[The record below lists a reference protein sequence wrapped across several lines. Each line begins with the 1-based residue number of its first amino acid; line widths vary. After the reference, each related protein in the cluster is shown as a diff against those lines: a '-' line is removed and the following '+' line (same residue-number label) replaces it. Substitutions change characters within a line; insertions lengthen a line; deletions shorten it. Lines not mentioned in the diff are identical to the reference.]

1 MADISDE
8 RKGYH
13 GGNGDDDR
21 RNRDLYRREDDYYR
35 ERGRGGHYDD
45 RRGGYDRYNDY
56 GRRGGGGGYSH
67 DDYHDRRADF
77 RRGPPHREHRRGRN
91 PSNRS
96 GIYFHSMEEERAWV
110 EERRRKRKER
120 PSSFDVEPTEEQM
133 AMEELQKAALATSGV
148 HPGVFS
154 KPAAENAAKLGRT
167 SLTMGKIE
175 SARCTV
181 VEDGKDYNDERS
193 SRSYD
198 SGNYNHQQTRHAR
211 RLYIGHLPSDLMEEE
226 VHIFFR
232 DAIFTALGEEKSEL
246 EEDDPILSVYINKDR
261 RFAFVEFKSVDICS
275 ACLVLDGIDVCGK
288 GKVKVKRPNDY
299 QPALA
304 PPPSSKNID
313 FDVSKLGIVSGT
325 VPDSKNKIFIGG
337 LPYHLNEEQVMELL
351 GAFGKIKAF
360 HLVKADAT
368 ATTSKGYCFVEYT
381 DNVKDVAIMGLN
393 GMDMGGGKVLSARI
407 ASSRNEEVGQD
418 GTRSNKN
425 GMGISIPGLGQVA
438 PIVPSASGTS
448 GTISS
453 SATHPIMRYVDGVD
467 IEALVDVAMGIT
479 SSSHS
484 ATPTVTTTSNPT
496 AASGLQ
502 GQSNGNYYGPAGGA
516 TPAVKLKQQ
525 PASSSPSKVNG
536 TSNGVLDIANAAL
549 EAAYG
554 QTDHSN
560 QPPKTRILV
569 LHNMVTDEDLETT
582 EDFEGLKEEVGEE
595 CKKFGTLVSMKIPR
609 QQDKY
614 PSSAVRKIF
623 LEYSSLK
630 DAMNAEQEL
639 SGRQFGPATVAVTFF
654 SETGYVNDQ
663 LQ

>member
-1 MADISDE
+1 MADTSDE
-8 RKGYH
+8 RKGYY
-13 GGNGDDDR
+13 GGGDDNY
-21 RNRDLYRREDDYYR
+21 NRDPY
-35 ERGRGGHYDD
+35 RGGGYHD
-45 RRGGYDRYNDY
+45 RSS
-56 GRRGGGGGYSH
+56 RGGGGGGGYDRHQRGGYDS
-67 DDYHDRRADF
+67 YHDRRPDY
-77 RRGPPHREHRRGRN
+77 RRGPPPPQRSHHRRGRSQ
-91 PSNRS
+91 SNRS

-120 PSSFDVEPTEEQM
+120 PSLFDVEPTSEQM

-167 SLTMGKIE
+167 SLTMGKFD
-175 SARCTV
+175 STQCTV
-181 VEDGKDYNDERS
+181 IEDSKASNYERS

-198 SGNYNHQQTRHAR
+198 SGNYNSQQTRHAR

-232 DAIFTALGEEKSEL
+232 DSIFTALGEEKSEI
-246 EEDDPILSVYINKDR
+246 EEDDPILNVYINKER
-261 RFAFVEFKSVDICS
+261 RFAFVEFKSVDICT

-299 QPALA
+299 QPDLA
-304 PPPSSKNID
+304 PRPSSKPID

-351 GAFGKIKAF
+351 SAFGKIKAF
-360 HLVKADAT
+360 HLVKADAM

-381 DNVKDVAIMGLN
+381 DDVKDVAIMGLN

-418 GTRSNKN
+418 GTRT
-425 GMGISIPGLGQVA
+425 GISIPGLGQVA

-448 GTISS
+448 GTMSS
-453 SATHPIMRYVDGVD
+453 SGAHPIMRYVDGVD

-479 SSSHS
+479 SSSS
-484 ATPTVTTTSNPT
+484 TAVTTMTNPT
-496 AASGLQ
+496 TVNGSH
-502 GQSNGNYYGPAGGA
+502 GQSNGNYYGPADNGA
-516 TPAVKLKQQ
+516 STSQIPT
-525 PASSSPSKVNG
+525 ASSTPTKING
-536 TSNGVLDIANAAL
+536 SGVLDIANAAL

-554 QTDHSN
+554 RSDHSN
-560 QPPKTRILV
+560 QSPPKTRILV

-582 EDFEGLKEEVGEE
+582 EDYEGLKEEVGEE
-595 CKKFGTLVSMKIPR
+595 CKKFGTLTSMKIPR
-609 QQDKY
+609 HQDKY
-614 PSSAVRKIF
+614 PSSAVKKIF
-623 LEYSSLK
+623 LEYSSVK
-630 DAMNAEQEL
+630 DAINAEREL
-639 SGRQFGPATVAVTFF
+639 FGRQFGPATVRVTFF
-654 SETGYVNDQ
+654 NETEYANDQ